1 MQIRGRRRFLGA
13 GVRIVAGVASAALF
27 GCGPDQPSASGAAS
41 GSVTTPTPS
50 ASTTGAPAAR
60 VRFNADLHVIV
71 DKQRALPDGYTPP
84 GLQAIPAAWHAEGE
98 AGQQLRADVIEAMR
112 PMIAAAAADGVSL
125 RVESAYRSYSEQART
140 FAYWVSV
147 MGEAQ
152 ARRESA
158 VPGHSEHQLGTTA
171 DFSDPSNGWQ
181 LLESFAAS
189 PSGRWLA
196 TNAYRFGFA
205 MSYPPGGEAVT
216 GYIYEPWHFRYIGVA
231 AAQEWRASGKTLVE
245 FLEALKARG

>member
-84 GLQAIPAAWHAEGE
+84 GLQAIPAACSCTC
-98 AGQQLRADVIEAMR
+98 GQALA
-112 PMIAAAAADGVSL
+112 
-125 RVESAYRSYSEQART
+125 SAFLTYREVVPT
-140 FAYWVSV
+140 
-147 MGEAQ
+147 ET
-152 ARRESA
+152 RRRLAS
-158 VPGHSEHQLGTTA
+158 
-171 DFSDPSNGWQ
+171 
-181 LLESFAAS
+181 LLE
-189 PSGRWLA
+189 PYWWP
-196 TNAYRFGFA
+196 T
-205 MSYPPGGEAVT
+205 P
-216 GYIYEPWHFRYIGVA
+216 
-231 AAQEWRASGKTLVE
+231 
-245 FLEALKARG
+245 